1 MKRMVGFGDMMLRL
15 SPDGY
20 LRFSQADHMAV
31 YYTGAEAN
39 VCASLAVMGMKT
51 DFVTRLPDH
60 DMARCAIGELRK
72 LNVGTEHI
80 VFGGER
86 MGVFYLEKGASQ
98 RPSKVIY
105 DRQHT
110 AIATASAQDF
120 DWDAIFA
127 GADFFHFTGI
137 TPAISPTLPA
147 VTLAACEAAR
157 RHGAAISCD
166 LNYRKNLWST
176 RAAEETM
183 RKLLPYVDILIANE
197 EDAEKVLGIKA
208 ADTDVTTGKLS
219 REGYRQV
226 AEQIVQQFPNIQSVG
241 ITLRQSLSASD
252 NRWGAMLYTG
262 GQAYFSKTYD
272 VHIVDRV
279 GGGDS
284 FAAGLLYARA
294 QEFDPL
300 KAIQYA
306 AAASC
311 LKHSIEL
318 DVNLSTVAEITTL
331 MNGDG
336 SGRVSR

>member
-1 MKRMVGFGDMMLRL
+1 MNRMVGLGDMMLRL
-15 SPDGY
+15 SPEGY
-20 LRFSQADHMAV
+20 LRFRQADRMAI

-39 VCASLAVMGMKT
+39 VCASLAVMGMPAE
-51 DFVTRLPDH
+51 FVTRLPDH
-60 DMARCAIGELRK
+60 DIARCAINELRM

-105 DRQHT
+105 DRKYT
-110 AIATASAQDF
+110 SMATATPKDF

-127 GADFFHFTGI
+127 GTGHFHFTGI
-137 TPAISPTLPA
+137 TPALGPSMPA
-147 VTLAACEAAR
+147 VVLAACEAAR
-157 RHGAAISCD
+157 KHGALISCD
-166 LNYRKNLWST
+166 LNYRKNMWSP
-176 RAAEETM
+176 AEAEATM
-183 RKLLPYVDILIANE
+183 RRLLPYVDILIANE

-219 REGYRQV
+219 PEGYREV
-226 AEQIVQQFPNIQSVG
+226 AVRLTEQFPGLRAVG
-241 ITLRQSLSASD
+241 ITLRQSISASD
-252 NRWGAMLYTG
+252 NRWGAMLFTG

-284 FAAGLLYARA
+284 FAAGLLYAWA
-294 QEFDPL
+294 QGFAPQQTVE
-300 KAIQYA
+300 YA